1 MTAIEIEKASAQIV
15 IDKMAE
21 CKEKLAGIPKENVGE
36 KKLLAM
42 INGICDMCLNGGV
55 LWKADDPMAM
65 PRLQSN
71 RIIPLAEKVN
81 PQLTDK
87 LKKCNSEEL
96 IMASAALYGEL
107 FMATVAKKY
116 QAELEYAD
124 GKTDIEGKQEAKAKL
139 MAVEQIMA
147 DWKAW
152 RKANGVYDEY

>member
-21 CKEKLAGIPKENVGE
+21 CKEKLAGIPKENVRE

-42 INGICDMCLNGGV
+42 INGIYDMCLNGGL
-55 LWKADDPMAM
+55 LWKADDRMAM
-65 PRLQSN
+65 LRLKSN

-81 PQLTDK
+81 PQLADK

-116 QAELEYAD
+116 QAELE
-124 GKTDIEGKQEAKAKL
+124 
-139 MAVEQIMA
+139 
-147 DWKAW
+147 
-152 RKANGVYDEY
+152 